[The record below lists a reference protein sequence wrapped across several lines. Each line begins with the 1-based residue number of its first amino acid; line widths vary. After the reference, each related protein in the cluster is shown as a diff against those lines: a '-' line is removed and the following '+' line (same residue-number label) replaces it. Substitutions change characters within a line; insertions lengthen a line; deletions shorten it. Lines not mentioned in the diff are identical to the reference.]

1 MFWKPFGFSEALL
14 PFWPPC
20 SFLCW
25 LYFLRAWT
33 SPFILNCLLCLFPY
47 FVFLN
52 IHTHS
57 RDPVPSSLQNS
68 SPALSTLYKMVS
80 SGRTVSLSHS
90 LSIFLFLCETQHPMP
105 RAYMTISYS
114 QKQPIA
120 KLLIRH
126 RKILFLRIYIKAKK
140 VLFGSLEYWQSSDV
154 FLNWVASTWNRW
166 KWYLMVVSL
175 YNQIA

>member
-1 MFWKPFGFSEALL
+1 MKPFSPSGHPAVSSVDYTSSECGH
-14 PFWPPC
+14 PP
-20 SFLCW
+20 S
-25 LYFLRAWT
+25 
-33 SPFILNCLLCLFPY
+33 ILNCLLCLPPY

-57 RDPVPSSLQNS
+57 RDPGPSSLQNS
-68 SPALSTLYKMVS
+68 SPALSTLHKIVS
-80 SGRTVSLSHS
+80 SGRTVSVSYS
-90 LSIFLFLCETQHPMP
+90 VSIFLFLYDTQHPML

-114 QKQPIA
+114 QKQPTA

-126 RKILFLRIYIKAKK
+126 RKILFLRICIKAKK

-154 FLNWVASTWNRW
+154 FLTWVASTWNRW